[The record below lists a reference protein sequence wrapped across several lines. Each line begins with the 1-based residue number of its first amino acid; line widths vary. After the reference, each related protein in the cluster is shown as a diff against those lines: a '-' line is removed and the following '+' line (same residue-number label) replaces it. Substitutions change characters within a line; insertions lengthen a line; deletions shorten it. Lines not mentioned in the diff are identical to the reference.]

1 MESTPLQFQH
11 ITSIN
16 ALATPDV
23 TLYAIDME
31 ETALVPVTP
40 KPVNLRRKD
49 KYGLR
54 LNQKRALIALC
65 QGGSWEQAAKE
76 ACVEVQTLKDWA
88 ILDPAFKTEYDNLLA
103 GLLTDV
109 KHRMS
114 TMLPK
119 VGDVM
124 AEALDAGQALKVG
137 VVCPDCGAHYDAI
150 IDSPNWAVRLRVAEN
165 LLKQH
170 GQLASKI
177 EVEGD
182 IKHTHVI
189 ELSTDDRIALQLI
202 RRGKRESVPP
212 DVYESLLSRGVI
224 DAEYREL
231 DNTEAT
237 QD

>member
-1 MESTPLQFQH
+1 
-11 ITSIN
+11 
-16 ALATPDV
+16 
-23 TLYAIDME
+23 ME

-40 KPVNLRRKD
+40 KPVRLRRKD
-49 KYGLR
+49 KHGLR
-54 LNQKRALIALC
+54 LNQKRGLIALA
-65 QGGSWEQAAKE
+65 QGATWEQAAKE
-76 ACVEVQTLKDWA
+76 AGVEVQTLKDWA
-88 ILDPAFKTEYDNLLA
+88 ILDPAFKAEYDGLLA

-124 AEALDAGQALKVG
+124 AEALDADQPLKVACT
-137 VVCPDCGAHYDAI
+137 CPDCGARFDAV

-177 EVEGD
+177 DVEGD
-182 IKHTHVI
+182 IKHTHVL
-189 ELSTDDRIALQLI
+189 ELSTDERIALQLI
-202 RRGKRESVPP
+202 RRGKRDAVPP
-212 DVYESLLSRGVI
+212 DVYESLQSRGVI
-224 DAEYREL
+224 DAEIREL